1 MENLLVIDGTN
12 ENSYIE
18 LGEEIFH
25 YIRTPYEQNK
35 QLIIL
40 CIGTDRCT
48 GDSLG
53 PISGDKLKKYNLS
66 NFFVYGTLENPIH
79 AKNLSDYIIKINSTF
94 KNPFIIAVDASLG
107 KISNIGNINLKNT
120 PLSPGLALNKD
131 LPKVGDLS
139 LTGIVNISGNFE
151 FLVLQNTRLYTVMLL
166 SNTIFKS
173 FVYAD
178 KLLSKTLKKIINIYP
193 QETKRS

>member
-53 PISGDKLKKYNLS
+53 PISGYKLKKYNLN